1 MSGRQVLIVE
11 DHPLFVQAVSE
22 VVARLDRNAQLRSA
36 HTLADALAAVEGGWW
51 PDFVLLDLNLPDV
64 VGLEGVRKLRQR
76 LPGVPVLV
84 VSALDDPD
92 VRRKLRDAG
101 IDRFVSKSARPAE
114 FIESVRQ
121 MFQLV
126 PDAAADPGRR
136 PAPALHTP
144 LSQRQIEV
152 LREMAT
158 GKSNKEIA
166 SCLEISVETV
176 RAHVVEVL
184 ARLGVRNRTEAVMVF
199 YSGRLELSQ

>member
-1 MSGRQVLIVE
+1 MSARQVLIVE

-36 HTLADALAAVEGGWW
+36 HTLADALAAVESGWL

-64 VGLEGVRKLRQR
+64 VGLEGVLKLRKC

-84 VSALDDPD
+84 VSALDDAD
-92 VRRKLRDAG
+92 VRQKLRDAG
-101 IDRFVSKSARPAE
+101 IGRFVSKSARPAE

-126 PDAAADPGRR
+126 PEAMADSEKRQ
-136 PAPALHTP
+136 ALALRTP

-166 SCLEISVETV
+166 RCLEISVETV

-199 YSGRLELSQ
+199 YSGRHDLSQ

>member
-22 VVARLDRNAQLRSA
+22 LVARLDRNAQLRSA
-36 HTLADALAAVEGGWW
+36 HTLADALAALEGGWL
-51 PDFVLLDLNLPDV
+51 PDFVLLDLNLPDAA
-64 VGLEGVRKLRQR
+64 GLEGVRQLRQR
-76 LPGVPVLV
+76 LPWVPVMV
-84 VSALDDPD
+84 VSALDDPE

-101 IDRFVSKSARPAE
+101 IGRFVSKSARPAE

-121 MFQLV
+121 MLQLA
-126 PDAAADPGRR
+126 PEATADSGRQPTSLR
-136 PAPALHTP
+136 TP
-144 LSQRQIEV
+144 LSQRQVEV

-166 SCLEISVETV
+166 RGLEISVETV
-176 RAHVVEVL
+176 RAHVVEIL

-199 YSGRLELSQ
+199 YSGRFELPQ